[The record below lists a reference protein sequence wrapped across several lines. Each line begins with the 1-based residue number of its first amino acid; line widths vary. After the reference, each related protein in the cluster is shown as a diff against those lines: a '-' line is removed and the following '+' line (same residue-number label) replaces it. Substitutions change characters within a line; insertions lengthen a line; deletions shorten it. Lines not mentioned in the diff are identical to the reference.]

1 MSSEVP
7 IGEASWLHTEDSD
20 RGQQSV
26 DARVTEAERGC
37 SLIVDD
43 SWLRDG
49 AENVFADGGIMT
61 ETFGIEETPV
71 GGEADLPQCGQVA
84 QPSADAEIVAVV
96 DGRLGS
102 EGSTLLVVLLNP
114 GRLVLDVK

>member
-1 MSSEVP
+1 MSSEVA

-37 SLIVDD
+37 SLMVDD

-61 ETFGIEETPV
+61 ETFGIEETPAGPVPLVPVSRLSV
-71 GGEADLPQCGQVA
+71 GVA
-84 QPSADAEIVAVV
+84 
-96 DGRLGS
+96 GRRACRGH
-102 EGSTLLVVLLNP
+102 P
-114 GRLVLDVK
+114 GRAEKKARRIG